1 MPASLLVRSSYH
13 RTSQEI
19 SSFPE
24 QPVHR
29 RVPLEKFPSQS
40 YPMDAPLL
48 PCQRVYQPVSLAQY
62 TNFADTREQ
71 QPSVPSWFPTYPSM
85 SSGYP
90 VPESSEFQPNFGPD
104 PERLAEEYPFSYPI
118 AKELPHIFGNVDE
131 DEVLERP
138 LTPSFEPTSEFE
150 FTDFVQQDAFD
161 SCRYGGSRD
170 FSCGFV
176 SKGRYCNIYRQE

>member
-1 MPASLLVRSSYH
+1 MLDSTRFCP
-13 RTSQEI
+13 
-19 SSFPE
+19 
-24 QPVHR
+24 
-29 RVPLEKFPSQS
+29 
-40 YPMDAPLL
+40 L
-48 PCQRVYQPVSLAQY
+48 PCWFGLPTTEHPRKSAASPSNLYIGWYHWKSFRPKVTRWMLRCS
-62 TNFADTREQ
+62 DTREQ
-71 QPSVPSWFPTYPSM
+71 QSSVPSWFPTYPSM

-150 FTDFVQQDAFD
+150 FTDFVQRDAFD